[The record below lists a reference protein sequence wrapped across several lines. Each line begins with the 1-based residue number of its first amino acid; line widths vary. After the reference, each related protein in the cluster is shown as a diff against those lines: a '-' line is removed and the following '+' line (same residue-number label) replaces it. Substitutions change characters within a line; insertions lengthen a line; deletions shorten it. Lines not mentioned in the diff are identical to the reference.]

1 MAIYGPLA
9 TPVPGNPVIRSG
21 LTMSSTEGALADL
34 EAVLQYSFADKR
46 QLELALT
53 HSSLKQSKS
62 DPSYERLEF
71 IGDRVLGLV
80 IAEVMLEEFPTA
92 AEGKL
97 APRLATLV
105 SGATLADVARSIDL
119 GPYIRMT
126 EGEANAGTNTRNSVL
141 ADCCE
146 AVIGAI
152 YLDGGLDAARTFI
165 RRAWK
170 VAMRDVEPRVAKTEL
185 QEWLQ
190 GRGLPLP
197 EYTVVERT
205 GPSHNPEFTVE
216 LTGSGQSA
224 VRATGASKR
233 AAELVA
239 AHRMLEQIGGNS

>member
-1 MAIYGPLA
+1 VAVYGPLA
-9 TPVPGNPVIRSG
+9 APVPGDPVIRSG

-34 EAVLQYSFADKR
+34 EAVLQYSFTDKHR
-46 QLELALT
+46 LELALT

-71 IGDRVLGLV
+71 LGDRVLGLV

-105 SGATLADVARSIDL
+105 SGATLADVARSIGL
-119 GPYIRMT
+119 GRYIRMT

-146 AVIGAI
+146 AIIGAI
-152 YLDGGLDAARTFI
+152 YLDGGLEAARTFI
-165 RRAWK
+165 RRTWET
-170 VAMRDVEPRVAKTEL
+170 AMRDVEPRVAKTEL

-216 LTGSGQSA
+216 LTVSGQPA

>member
-1 MAIYGPLA
+1 MAIHGPLA
-9 TPVPGNPVIRSG
+9 APVSGDSVIGSG
-21 LTMSSTEGALADL
+21 LTMSSTEGALSDL
-34 EAVLQYSFADKR
+34 EAVLQYSFTDKHR
-46 QLELALT
+46 LELALT

-71 IGDRVLGLV
+71 LGDRVLGLV
-80 IAEVMLEEFPTA
+80 IAEVMLEEFPDA

-105 SGATLADVARSIDL
+105 SGATLAGVARSISL
-119 GPYIRMT
+119 GRYIRMT

-165 RRAWK
+165 RRAWET
-170 VAMRDVEPRVAKTEL
+170 AMRDVEPRVAKTEL

-197 EYTVVERT
+197 EYTVIERT

-216 LTGSGQSA
+216 LRVSGQPE

-233 AAELVA
+233 AAELLA
-239 AHRMLEQIGGNS
+239 AHRMLEQIGGKS

>member
-1 MAIYGPLA
+1 
-9 TPVPGNPVIRSG
+9 
-21 LTMSSTEGALADL
+21 MSLTEGALADL
-34 EAVLQYSFADKR
+34 EAVLQYCFTDR
-46 QLELALT
+46 HRLELSLT

-71 IGDRVLGLV
+71 LGDRILGLV
-80 IAEVMLEEFPTA
+80 IAELLLEEFPTA

-119 GPYIRMT
+119 GSYILMT
-126 EGEANAGTNTRNSVL
+126 EGEANAGTNTRKSVL

-152 YLDGGLDAARTFI
+152 YLDGGLDAAGTFI
-165 RRAWK
+165 RRAWGE
-170 VAMRDVEPRVAKTEL
+170 AMRDVEPRVAKTEL

-216 LTGSGQSA
+216 LSVSGQSA

-233 AAELVA
+233 AAELIA
-239 AHRMLEQIGGNS
+239 AQKMLEKIGGNS